1 MRNQRLYA
9 KVPVVGLCHGVAYN
23 CGIIAQRMGIPREEI
38 DFVCAGINHMTWF
51 IQARHKGN
59 HSPLQAYPDRHP
71 PLSPGL
77 GIPGQNAAG
86 IRLVHH
92 RK

>member
-38 DFVCAGINHMTWF
+38 DFICAGINHMTWF
-51 IQARHKGN
+51 VQA
-59 HSPLQAYPDRHP
+59 RHP